1 MSVNLKS
8 QDIIAIL
15 DYSILKNES
24 LIISLKMINRSTQSY
39 FIIGNFKYLE
49 LDDYIQTHVNYGSSD
64 KWIECRKMNAIN
76 FLKERDEESH
86 IDDIYT
92 LELPITRNRFQ
103 VSHNGNELDVFE
115 IITNL
120 MNSTI
125 INFDNCMF
133 NDIDI
138 NEQEE
143 FSDDFLFELSKQLN
157 PIKDYEIINLYKQAV
172 VFHPYEIKTIFIDL
186 SYLLKQKATYLLS
199 FNYKVNDNQFKKER
213 KVLQK
218 MGFKHFKGVISSNI
232 IEIKS
237 LIGPDL

>member
-1 MSVNLKS
+1 MNLKS
-8 QDIIAIL
+8 QDIIATL
-15 DYSILKNES
+15 DYSILKNERLVVS
-24 LIISLKMINRSTQSY
+24 LMMTNKSARPY

-49 LDDYIQTHVNYGSSD
+49 LYDYIQPHVNYTSLD
-64 KWIECRKMNAIN
+64 KWFEYRKMDAIS

-92 LELPITRNRFQ
+92 IELPITRNRFQ
-103 VSHNGNELDVFE
+103 MSHNSNEMDVFE
-115 IITNL
+115 IISNL
-120 MNSTI
+120 MNASI
-125 INFDNCMF
+125 INLDDCMF
-133 NDIDI
+133 NDTYI

-143 FSDDFLFELSKQLN
+143 FSDDFLFELSKELN

-172 VFHPYEIKTIFIDL
+172 VFHPYETKTIFIDL

-199 FNYKVNDNQFKKER
+199 FNYKSNDNQFKKER

-218 MGFKHFKGVISSNI
+218 MGFRYFKGEISSNI

-237 LIGPDL
+237 LIGADL